1 MRIQRIFL
9 WLNILFLSGCTAIFG
24 ACTSN
29 WDEEVMLSDGRTII
43 IERSVVRQR
52 GGGEL
57 ASGDFGSRPKLYTIK
72 FRDPD
77 PPFGLI
83 EWQSTK
89 FSETWPEYPLVLDKE
104 QGGVVVYS
112 RFKFSKI
119 CKYIYTDG
127 RWEEELLPSRIEAI
141 ATNLLISDYDD
152 RPRTVTLEI
161 KRRRNSDVG
170 YKRNIKVGPEVE
182 PCI

>member
-1 MRIQRIFL
+1 MRLKRIFL
-9 WLNILFLSGCTAIFG
+9 WLNILFLGGCTAIFG
-24 ACTSN
+24 ACTST
-29 WDEEVMLSDGRTII
+29 WDEEVMLSDGRTIM
-43 IERSVVRQR
+43 IERSIIRQR

-72 FRDPD
+72 FYDPD

-104 QGGVVVYS
+104 QGEIVVYS

-119 CKYIYTDG
+119 CKYRYVNNN
-127 RWEEELLPSRIEAI
+127 WEEERLPPRVEVV
-141 ATNLLISDYDD
+141 ATNLLISNYSD
-152 RPRTVTLEI
+152 RPRTVTLETKKI
-161 KRRRNSDVG
+161 RNSDVG
-170 YKRNIKVGPEVE
+170 YKRNVKIGPEIDS
-182 PCI
+182 CD